1 MKNTYYIIS
10 LLLLTSC
17 YTSQYFTKQTKMK
30 YFNIEKFEKNAKG
43 TYSTG
48 LDYEYENFGTVITQT
63 GAKLKSGTTYQE
75 NFRKK
80 HSPITDWY
88 EYDEKGRLRRSGTD
102 IYNGNAIGFY
112 REYDEN
118 GKMILEENEE
128 KPYKLSYEDIRKI
141 VLERYKRDIF
151 DYRQDTEVNRGVLKK
166 NDRERPYYNVIIIHR
181 GDDGYIIS
189 TDGYILN
196 AETGKDFDEKQS
208 EPKKSTSSLTNS
220 QELGTA
226 YSSNKELT
234 SDKNIYQVYDGR
246 YYTKPEWE
254 EFQKTLPW
262 LERLFMGKS

>member
-1 MKNTYYIIS
+1 MKYIYYVIT
-10 LLLLTSC
+10 LFLLTSC

-30 YFNIEKFEKNAKG
+30 HFDIEKFEKNATG

-63 GAKLKSGTTYQE
+63 GAKLKSGTIYQE
-75 NFRKK
+75 NIRKK
-80 HSPITDWY
+80 HSTIEDWY
-88 EYDEKGRLRRSGTD
+88 EYDENGRLRRTGTD
-102 IYNGNAIGFY
+102 IYNGNAIGYY

-118 GKMILEENEE
+118 GKIILEENKEE
-128 KPYKLSYEDIRKI
+128 KYKLSYTDIREIILKT
-141 VLERYKRDIF
+141 EGRDIF
-151 DYRQDTEVNRGVLKK
+151 DSRQKILVNREFVQFAYYQVVIDYDDKPTEVYLLDAATGEKVDFSKIKK
-166 NDRERPYYNVIIIHR
+166 
-181 GDDGYIIS
+181 
-189 TDGYILN
+189 T
-196 AETGKDFDEKQS
+196 ETK
-208 EPKKSTSSLTNS
+208 PTSSLTNS

-262 LERLFMGKS
+262 WKRIL